1 MDAQAIL
8 LELNRRGH
16 RITGQRQL
24 VVEVLLAG
32 PLPQSAAAIYARC
45 QQRDG
50 AISCPTVYRT
60 LSLLA
65 QARVLEKLPME
76 AGNVYQLL
84 EKEQLHQHQLIC
96 QKCGARVLFNACPR
110 QLIARE
116 ASRHQFRVLGHK
128 FEIIGLCK
136 DCQAEVRGE
145 QF

>member
-8 LELNRRGH
+8 LELNQRGH
-16 RITGQRQL
+16 RITDQRRL

-32 PLPQSAAAIYARC
+32 PLPQSAADIFDRC

-60 LSLLA
+60 LGLLT
-65 QARVLEKLPME
+65 QIQVLERLPTE
-76 AGNVYQLL
+76 TGNVYQLA
-84 EKEQLHQHQLIC
+84 EKGQTHQHQLIC
-96 QKCGARVLFNACPR
+96 QKCGVRVLFSACPR

-116 ASRHQFRVLGHK
+116 ACRYQFQVLGHR

-136 DCQAEVRGE
+136 DCQARLRRED
-145 QF
+145 